1 VSRPS
6 RLAGLARLSVFAVV
20 TLAAGGPPARGE
32 EPPGPAATV
41 RPIEGGEAA
50 GTLTSLGPDGIRLAT
65 AAGER
70 RWVIGDL
77 ISIRLR
83 SEPGGASPR
92 VLRLRTT
99 LVGGEV
105 LVGRAAAP
113 EPDHLVL
120 DGTAAGTVRVPLE
133 AVRSVEALPAD
144 AGPCQDA
151 AQRHSARPGSD
162 AVLLRSGDEFTG
174 TMLEAEVGGF
184 RFDAGRG
191 VERTVAWEDLL
202 LLVLDNPL
210 REEPTTDGPRGVSAR
225 VETRDGGVL
234 SIRGV
239 PTSGPDGLTCTLLSC
254 PAEVRVP
261 WRAVEGVEVRTGR
274 WAWAGDLSFESE
286 FVPYYDAE
294 GEDAAYLARQFGARV
309 DRRPSG
315 CPLTVA
321 GRRSRH
327 GFGVHSRSMISIR
340 LDGGFSRFE
349 GAVGIDDEE
358 PDAPAGSVDARVL
371 VDDRVAFEAKAV
383 TRGEAARAIGPLDL
397 TGARRLV
404 LEIDYGP
411 GEQVMDRA
419 DWLEPLL
426 VRAEPGAGSAS
437 PGR

>member
-1 VSRPS
+1 VSRPTNLAS
-6 RLAGLARLSVFAVV
+6 LARTAVVAVAALAGGSAPV
-20 TLAAGGPPARGE
+20 RGE
-32 EPPGPAATV
+32 EPAGPPATV
-41 RPIEGGEAA
+41 RPIAGSAVA
-50 GTLTSLGPDGIRLAT
+50 GTLSSLGPDGIRLAT

-70 RWVIGDL
+70 RWSIGDL
-77 ISIRLR
+77 ISIRLG
-83 SEPGGASPR
+83 SEPGGAPTR
-92 VLRLRTT
+92 ALRLRTT

-113 EPDHLVL
+113 ESDHLVL

-151 AQRHSARPGSD
+151 AHRHPARPGSD
-162 AVLLRSGDEFTG
+162 AVFLRSGDEFTG
-174 TMLEAEVGGF
+174 TMLDTEVGGF

-191 VERTVAWEDLL
+191 VERSVAWEDLL
-202 LLVLDNPL
+202 LLVLDNPPPE
-210 REEPTTDGPRGVSAR
+210 RSEADGPGGVSTR

-234 SIRGV
+234 AIRGV
-239 PTSGPDGLTCTLLSC
+239 PTSDADGLAVILLSC
-254 PAEVRVP
+254 PAELRVP
-261 WRAVEGVEVRTGR
+261 WRAVEGIEVRTGR

-294 GEDAAYLARQFGARV
+294 GEDAAHLARWFGARV

-321 GRRSRH
+321 GRVSRR
-327 GFGVHSRSMISIR
+327 GFGVHSRSRISIR
-340 LDGGFSRFE
+340 LDGRFERFE

-358 PDAPAGSVDARVL
+358 PDAPPGSVDARVL

-383 TRGEAARAIGPLDL
+383 TRGAAARAIGPIDL
-397 TGARRLV
+397 TGARVLV
-404 LEIDYGP
+404 LEVDYGP

-426 VRAEPGAGSAS
+426 VRAEPGAGGAS